1 MVHQNWH
8 ENGYD
13 SDTDYHKFGL
23 KGSFMHRI
31 LSENHAQANE
41 PVITRKRINLTVVSL
56 SMIIGGLIVIYYNSL
71 KGTFTDL
78 PYILVLIATAFTALL
93 VERLGKTQL
102 GFNLLVLA
110 GFFLSFSLQIV
121 YGPENLISL
130 MILPAVLVL
139 GAHLVL
145 QNHLHFLYALGFA
158 TVLLPPLLQVQFA
171 EQLYGTTSVF
181 EFTDLLDR
189 LVVTAISVVV
199 VHLFV
204 KDWRS
209 ALFERWKQAEIVA
222 QSPDPI
228 LITDNRYIIEY
239 VNPSFCNTFGY
250 EQDDVIGREVTTLFG
265 TQENQTSAA
274 EIKQRLERD
283 HFWNGRFIR
292 PKKDGTPVTVSVMIS
307 ALLNES
313 GEITNFYE
321 FSRDISKELDL
332 EKQLLQ
338 AQKME
343 VVGQLAGGVA
353 HDFNNILQVIYSH
366 TQLGQLQHS
375 KQDPANEHFVS
386 IEAAADRAGTL
397 VQRML
402 AFSRQQ
408 VLQVT
413 NYDLNADLSNTLR
426 MIRRVIGERINLV
439 WQPDTTIKHVVADR
453 GQIEQVMMNLCINAR
468 DAMPDGGRLLVRTS
482 VVQFDEKTSERPRW
496 AKEDEY
502 IAIKVSDTGTGIP
515 PEIANRIFEPFFTTK
530 GEGKGTGL
538 GLSTAY
544 GIILQ
549 HQGMLEVSSEAGKGS
564 TFTVY
569 LPQTREIAHQE
580 TEMDTSKAA
589 SDISDLTVL
598 VAEDDGYVRKTVA
611 RILEHEGC
619 RVILAENGLIGLEK
633 YKSHRN
639 EITCIIS
646 DIVMPEMEGLE
657 MYEHIQQLGN
667 EVPVLFTSG
676 YSGRFTLDEIT
687 DNELA
692 FLPKPFKR
700 QELLEKLE
708 QLCWPQST
716 NGRVVAE

>member
-1 MVHQNWH
+1 
-8 ENGYD
+8 
-13 SDTDYHKFGL
+13 
-23 KGSFMHRI
+23 MHRVP
-31 LSENHAQANE
+31 SGNSVRKND

-56 SMIIGGLIVIYYNSL
+56 SMIIGGLIVAYYDSL
-71 KGTFTDL
+71 RGSYTEL
-78 PYILVLIATAFTALL
+78 PYILVLVATAFTALL
-93 VERLGKTQL
+93 VERLGRTQL
-102 GFNLLVLA
+102 GFTLLVLA

-121 YGPENLISL
+121 NGPENKVSL
-130 MILPAVLVL
+130 MVLPTVLVL
-139 GAHLVL
+139 GAHLVR
-145 QNHLHFLYALGFA
+145 QNHLYILYGLGFV
-158 TVLLPPLLQVQFA
+158 TVLLPPLLQVQFG
-171 EQLYGTTSVF
+171 EQLYGSTLVF
-181 EFTDLLDR
+181 DFTDLLDR
-189 LVVTAISVVV
+189 LVVTAITVVV
-199 VHLFV
+199 VHIFV
-204 KDWRS
+204 KDWRT

-228 LITDNRYIIEY
+228 LITDSRYIIEY
-239 VNPSFCNTFGY
+239 VNPSFCKTFGY
-250 EQDDVIGREVTTLFG
+250 KQEEVIGREVTTLFG
-265 TQENQTSAA
+265 KEQKQTSPV
-274 EIKQRLERD
+274 EIKQQLERD

-292 PKKDGTPVTVSVMIS
+292 PTKDGTPVTVSVMIS

-353 HDFNNILQVIYSH
+353 HDFNNVLQVIYSH
-366 TQLGQLQHS
+366 TQLGQLMHG
-375 KQDPANEHFVS
+375 KQDPATEHFSS
-386 IEAAADRAGTL
+386 IEAAADRASTL

-408 VLQVT
+408 LLQVA
-413 NYDLNADLSNTLR
+413 NYDLNTDLSNTLR

-439 WQPDTTIKHVVADR
+439 WQPDSAIGHVVADR
-453 GQIEQVMMNLCINAR
+453 GQIEQVIMNLCINAR
-468 DAMPDGGRLLVRTS
+468 DAMPDGGRLKVRTS
-482 VVQFDEKTSERPRW
+482 QIHFGQDTGKRPQW

-502 IAIKVSDTGTGIP
+502 VAIEVSDTGTGIP
-515 PEIANRIFEPFFTTK
+515 PEIVNRIFEPFFTTK

-549 HQGMLEVSSEAGKGS
+549 HHGMLDVRSEAGKGS

-569 LPQTREIAHQE
+569 LPHTVETAQQE
-580 TEMDTSKAA
+580 TEMDSIKAS
-589 SDISDLTVL
+589 SDLSDLTVL
-598 VAEDDGYVRKTVA
+598 VAEDDGYVRSTVA

-633 YKSHRN
+633 YKSHRS

-657 MYEHIQQLGN
+657 MYEHIQKLGTD
-667 EVPVLFTSG
+667 VPVLFTSG

-708 QLCWPQST
+708 QLCWPQPA
-716 NGRVVAE
+716 NGNLDSA